1 MVDVTPYVDVEEAQT
16 FFDGRL
22 NTYAWDA
29 ASDPDKL
36 KGLKEASSRI
46 DRLQF
51 QGCKLLESQEREFPR
66 DFQTQVPED
75 IKQACCLIAISLL
88 DGVDIEI
95 ENKNLSVITQSF
107 QGSRTTYE
115 PSVRRDHFRH
125 GIPSVEAW
133 ECLKPYLADGQELEI
148 RRV

>member
-1 MVDVTPYVDVEEAQT
+1 MVDVTPYVDVAEAQV
-16 FFDGRL
+16 FFNGRL

-29 ASDPDKL
+29 ASDPDRL
-36 KGLKEASSRI
+36 KSLKEASSRI
-46 DRLQF
+46 DRLRF
-51 QGCKLLESQEREFPR
+51 QGTRLSESQEREFPR

-75 IKQACCLIAISLL
+75 VLQACCLISLALL
-88 DGVDIEI
+88 DGVEIEI

-107 QGSRTTYE
+107 QSSRTTYE

-133 ECLKPYLADGQELEI
+133 ECLKPYLADVQELEI
-148 RRV
+148 SRV